1 MSVYNNSS
9 LDIAEALAEVPLVV
23 KGGGKPEFYRKPG
36 WNLLREDVS
45 LPAAVLYR
53 SRLENNL
60 QWMQRFAQK
69 RRVSLA
75 PHGKTTM
82 APALFARQLAAG
94 AWGMT
99 LATATQ
105 VSVAHRFGV
114 RRVVMANQLV
124 GQRNMEIISELL
136 DKGLLDFYCLVD
148 SVDNLRDLATFFC
161 GRKQSLQVLIEI
173 GVAGGRCGTRT
184 QEDIHA
190 LVAEI
195 AKHPCIQLAG
205 IETYEGVIKG
215 DNLAERIRAHVVMV
229 KDVCLELLAQD
240 AFDTKKILLTGAG
253 SAWYDIVAEVFGDH
267 LDDRIVP
274 VIRPGCYLIHDQGLC
289 MHNQDNLMARCAGDP
304 DIEGD
309 LQSGLEIWAYVQSIP
324 EPGQAVIGLGKRDV
338 AFDAGLPI
346 PALHYRPGSDTQPD
360 AAPKHWQVVSMMDQH
375 AAMTFSPTDD
385 LQVGDIIA
393 FGTSHPCLTFDKWQ
407 QMCVIDDAYNV
418 VDLVRTFF

>member
-9 LDIAEALAEVPLVV
+9 LDIAEALAEAPLVV

-60 QWMQRFAQK
+60 QWMQRFADK
-69 RRVSLA
+69 RKVSLA

-82 APALFARQLAAG
+82 APAVFAHQMAAG
-94 AWGMT
+94 SWAMT

-114 RRVVMANQLV
+114 RRVIMANQLV

-136 DKGLLDFYCLVD
+136 AKGLLDFYCLVD
-148 SVDNLRDLATFFC
+148 SVDNVRELASFFSA
-161 GRKQSLQVLIEI
+161 RNQSLQVLIEI

-184 QEDIHA
+184 PADVQA
-190 LVAEI
+190 LVEEI
-195 AKHPCIQLAG
+195 ARHPVIQLAG

-229 KDVCLELLAQD
+229 KGLCLELLAQN
-240 AFDTKKILLTGAG
+240 AFDVQKIVLTGAG
-253 SAWYDIVAEVFGDH
+253 SAWYDIVAEVFGEE
-267 LDDRIVP
+267 LNQRIIP
-274 VIRPGCYLIHDQGLC
+274 VIRPGCYIVHDQGLC
-289 MHNQDNLMARCAGDP
+289 MHNQDNLMARCGLDAEVD
-304 DIEGD
+304 GD
-309 LQSGLEIWAYVQSIP
+309 LQSAMEIWAYVQSIP
-324 EPGQAVIGLGKRDV
+324 EPGQAVITLGKRDV

-346 PALHYRPGSDTQPD
+346 PNLHYRPGSESPV
-360 AAPKHWQVVSMMDQH
+360 AASGEWRVVSMMDQH
-375 AAMTFSPTDD
+375 AAMTFPAGDD
-385 LQVGDIIA
+385 LRVGDIIA

-407 QMCVIDDAYNV
+407 QMCVIDDNYNV

>member
-9 LDIAEALAEVPLVV
+9 LDIAEALAEAPLVV

-60 QWMQRFAQK
+60 QWMQRFADK
-69 RRVSLA
+69 RKVSLA

-82 APALFARQLAAG
+82 APALFAHQMAAG
-94 AWGMT
+94 SWAMT

-114 RRVVMANQLV
+114 RRVIMANQLV

-136 DKGLLDFYCLVD
+136 AKGLLDFYCLVD
-148 SVDNLRDLATFFC
+148 SVDNVRELARFFSA
-161 GRKQSLQVLIEI
+161 RNQSLQVLIEI
-173 GVAGGRCGTRT
+173 GVTGGRCGTRT
-184 QEDIHA
+184 PADVQA
-190 LVAEI
+190 LVEEI
-195 AKHPCIQLAG
+195 ARHPVIQLAG

-229 KDVCLELLAQD
+229 KGLCLDLLAQN
-240 AFDTKKILLTGAG
+240 AFDVQKIVLTGAG
-253 SAWYDIVAEVFGDH
+253 SAWYDIVAEVFGEE
-267 LDDRIVP
+267 LNQRIIP
-274 VIRPGCYLIHDQGLC
+274 VIRPGCYIVHDQGLC
-289 MHNQDNLMARCAGDP
+289 MHNQDNLMARCGLDAEVD
-304 DIEGD
+304 GD
-309 LQSGLEIWAYVQSIP
+309 LQSAMEIWAYVQSIP
-324 EPGQAVIGLGKRDV
+324 EPGQAVITLGKRDV
-338 AFDAGLPI
+338 AFDAGFPI
-346 PALHYRPGSDTQPD
+346 PNLHYRPGSESPV
-360 AAPKHWQVVSMMDQH
+360 AASGEWLVVSMMDQH
-375 AAMTFSPTDD
+375 AAMTFPAGDD
-385 LQVGDIIA
+385 LRVGDIIA

-407 QMCVIDDAYNV
+407 QMCVIDDNYNV

>member
-9 LDIAEALAEVPLVV
+9 LDIAEALAEAPLVV

-60 QWMQRFAQK
+60 QWMQRFADK
-69 RRVSLA
+69 RKVSLA

-82 APALFARQLAAG
+82 APALFAHQMAAG
-94 AWGMT
+94 SWAMT

-114 RRVVMANQLV
+114 RRVIMANQLV

-136 DKGLLDFYCLVD
+136 AKGLLDFYCLVD
-148 SVDNLRDLATFFC
+148 SVDNVRELASFFSA
-161 GRKQSLQVLIEI
+161 RNQSLQVLIEI
-173 GVAGGRCGTRT
+173 GVTGGRCGTRT
-184 QEDIHA
+184 PADVQALVEDIA
-190 LVAEI
+190 R
-195 AKHPCIQLAG
+195 HPVIQLAG

-229 KDVCLELLAQD
+229 KGLCLDLLAQN
-240 AFDTKKILLTGAG
+240 AFDVQKIVLTGAG
-253 SAWYDIVAEVFGDH
+253 SAWYDIVAEVFGEE
-267 LDDRIVP
+267 LNQRIIP
-274 VIRPGCYLIHDQGLC
+274 VIRPGCYIVHDQGLC
-289 MHNQDNLMARCAGDP
+289 MHNQDNLMARCGLDAEVD
-304 DIEGD
+304 GD
-309 LQSGLEIWAYVQSIP
+309 LQSAMEIWAYVQSIP
-324 EPGQAVIGLGKRDV
+324 EPGQAVITLGKRDV

-346 PALHYRPGSDTQPD
+346 PNLHYRPGSESPV
-360 AAPKHWQVVSMMDQH
+360 AAPPEWKIVSMMDQH
-375 AAMTFSPTDD
+375 AAMTFPAGDD
-385 LQVGDIIA
+385 LRVGDIIA

-407 QMCVIDDAYNV
+407 QMCVIDDNYNV

>member
-9 LDIAEALAEVPLVV
+9 LDIAEALAEAPLVV

-60 QWMQRFAQK
+60 QWMQRFADK
-69 RRVSLA
+69 RKVSLA

-82 APALFARQLAAG
+82 APALFAHQMAAG
-94 AWGMT
+94 SWAMT

-114 RRVVMANQLV
+114 RRVIMANQLV

-136 DKGLLDFYCLVD
+136 AKGLLDFYCLVD
-148 SVDNLRDLATFFC
+148 SVDNVRELASFFSA
-161 GRKQSLQVLIEI
+161 RNQSLQVLIEI
-173 GVAGGRCGTRT
+173 GVTGGRCGTRT
-184 QEDIHA
+184 PADVQA
-190 LVAEI
+190 LVEEI
-195 AKHPCIQLAG
+195 ARHPVIQLAG

-229 KDVCLELLAQD
+229 KGLCLNLLAQN
-240 AFDTKKILLTGAG
+240 AFDVQKIVLTGAG
-253 SAWYDIVAEVFGDH
+253 SAWYDIVAEVFGED
-267 LDDRIVP
+267 LNQRIIP
-274 VIRPGCYLIHDQGLC
+274 VVRPGCYIVHDQGLC
-289 MHNQDNLMARCAGDP
+289 MHNQDNLMARCGLDAEVD
-304 DIEGD
+304 GD
-309 LQSGLEIWAYVQSIP
+309 LQSAMAIWAYVQSIP
-324 EPGQAVIGLGKRDV
+324 EPGQAVITLGKRDV

-346 PALHYRPGSDTQPD
+346 PNLHYRPGSESPV
-360 AAPKHWQVVSMMDQH
+360 AASPEWKVVSMMDQH
-375 AAMTFSPTDD
+375 AAMTFPAGDD
-385 LQVGDIIA
+385 LRVGDIIA

-407 QMCVIDDAYNV
+407 QMCVIDDNYNV